1 MQSGNAVGW
10 GHCEISAFVLNK
22 TWMDVKHDVG
32 QKAWKPPLW
41 GSFKLASFVDVLL
54 QISVFHLCFHFSIWF
69 NWENSYLKK
78 MPMFCSSG
86 LSPPPWHEAGMGRGC
101 SASAVRNW
109 ADGKPQWPYPDIC
122 HLDVCISKN
131 CCNLWPGVAFAAW
144 SGLWVGR
151 CSTAFSPGPCRT
163 ASSASS
169 AGPGQSWPLR
179 SSLCVCVNLLDCL
192 LWAFVGSCKGAV

>member
-1 MQSGNAVGW
+1 MSCCRFLFFTSAFTLAYDSTGKTPTWRKCQCFAPQASPHPLDMRLGW
-10 GHCEISAFVLNK
+10 GEAAVL
-22 TWMDVKHDVG
+22 
-32 QKAWKPPLW
+32 Q
-41 GSFKLASFVDVLL
+41 
-54 QISVFHLCFHFSIWF
+54 LCVTELMESH
-69 NWENSYLKK
+69 
-78 MPMFCSSG
+78 SG
-86 LSPPPWHEAGMGRGC
+86 LTL
-101 SASAVRNW
+101 
-109 ADGKPQWPYPDIC
+109 IC